1 MSSHTQILE
10 YWRLFAVEPAAFE
23 LCELAETFQI
33 KLSVFALFCYTAAEN
48 SGRDGEMNVK
58 HDGRRL
64 RVPASRRLTSDLLW
78 LNRVVPLCGHDRI
91 FRLQDL
97 ASARSK
103 LTDRIS
109 WPALFIRAF
118 SLVAQKHPELRQT
131 WYRWP
136 FSHLYQHPVNVASIT
151 VHRNW
156 KNAAWLFWGQIDQ
169 PESSTLP
176 QIQQQLDCFRDAPVE
191 QVFRKQTRLAQLP
204 TPLRRLIWWW
214 NHNVATAKRAKRLGT
229 FFVSTLAGRG
239 AEIQIPPAI
248 HTGCLTFGPL
258 NQAGECRV
266 TLAYD
271 HRVMDGFL
279 VAAILESLESV
290 LSDQMLTELQ
300 DSSTEQPLA
309 EGQAA

>member
-1 MSSHTQILE
+1 
-10 YWRLFAVEPAAFE
+10 
-23 LCELAETFQI
+23 
-33 KLSVFALFCYTAAEN
+33 
-48 SGRDGEMNVK
+48 MNVK

-64 RVPASRRLTSDLLW
+64 RLPASRRLTSDLLW

-91 FRLQDL
+91 FRLDDL
-97 ASARSK
+97 AKVRSK
-103 LTDRIS
+103 ITDRIS

-156 KNAAWLFWGQIDQ
+156 KNAAWLFWGLVEQ
-169 PESSTLP
+169 PESSTLQ

-258 NQAGECRV
+258 NYAGECRV

-271 HRVMDGFL
+271 HRVMDGLL
-279 VAAILESLESV
+279 VAEILESLESV
-290 LSDQMLTELQ
+290 LSGQMLTELQ